1 MIIYVSG
8 LLLILK
14 IDRKEAINMTKVDII
29 SGFLGAG
36 KTTFIKKLLSDVWA
50 GEKLVLIENE
60 FGEIG
65 IDGGFLKD
73 AGIEI
78 TEMNSGC
85 ICCTLVGD
93 FSKALV
99 KVLDEYHPD
108 RVIIEPSGVGKLS
121 DVARAIEAVE
131 KDADIEIDGRITVVD
146 GKKAKM
152 YMKNFGEFFK
162 DQVEHASTIVVSR
175 TQMMT
180 DEKVEE
186 CVHTLREEN
195 AEATIIST
203 PWDELGKE
211 AISHA
216 LTKGAEIE
224 SLFEDHE
231 DHDHDHDHCDHDHH
245 DHHDHDHDHGHEHE
259 HETDEHIWTSPKNA
273 QLMLSAVYD
282 AICKVDPSG
291 KQTYTKN
298 KDAYAKQL
306 SDLDNAYRSAV
317 DNAKNK
323 TIVLAD
329 KFPFRYL
336 AHEYGLE
343 FSAAFAACS
352 DESEPGVSTMIKLT
366 KTIKENNI
374 PAVYYLEFSSTKIA
388 DTLCDETG
396 ATKLMLHSC
405 HNVSKQDIENNVS
418 YVDLMKQNLENL
430 KLTLNG

>member
-1 MIIYVSG
+1 MK
-8 LLLILK
+8 LK
-14 IDRKEAINMTKVDII
+14 R
-29 SGFLGAG
+29 
-36 KTTFIKKLLSDVWA
+36 KLLAVITATATIFSLCACSSESSYSSSD
-50 GEKLVLIENE
+50 
-60 FGEIG
+60 
-65 IDGGFLKD
+65 
-73 AGIEI
+73 
-78 TEMNSGC
+78 S
-85 ICCTLVGD
+85 
-93 FSKALV
+93 
-99 KVLDEYHPD
+99 
-108 RVIIEPSGVGKLS
+108 GKL
-121 DVARAIEAVE
+121 
-131 KDADIEIDGRITVVD
+131 K
-146 GKKAKM
+146 
-152 YMKNFGEFFK
+152 
-162 DQVEHASTIVVSR
+162 
-175 TQMMT
+175 
-180 DEKVEE
+180 
-186 CVHTLREEN
+186 
-195 AEATIIST
+195 IIST
-203 PWDELGKE
+203 VFPPYDLARQIAGDN
-211 AISHA
+211 
-216 LTKGAEIE
+216 AEISILLPPGSE
-224 SLFEDHE
+224 IHNYEPSAKDMIAIRNCDIFLYIGGENEQWAEKLINSNDTENVTAVKLIDYVPTLSEDEDEH
-231 DHDHDHDHCDHDHH
+231 DHDHDHDHD
-245 DHHDHDHDHGHEHE
+245 HE

-282 AICKVDPSG
+282 AICKVDPSD

>member
-1 MIIYVSG
+1 MK
-8 LLLILK
+8 LK
-14 IDRKEAINMTKVDII
+14 R
-29 SGFLGAG
+29 
-36 KTTFIKKLLSDVWA
+36 KLLAVITAAATVFSLCACSSESGYSNSD
-50 GEKLVLIENE
+50 
-60 FGEIG
+60 
-65 IDGGFLKD
+65 
-73 AGIEI
+73 
-78 TEMNSGC
+78 S
-85 ICCTLVGD
+85 
-93 FSKALV
+93 
-99 KVLDEYHPD
+99 
-108 RVIIEPSGVGKLS
+108 GKL
-121 DVARAIEAVE
+121 
-131 KDADIEIDGRITVVD
+131 K
-146 GKKAKM
+146 
-152 YMKNFGEFFK
+152 
-162 DQVEHASTIVVSR
+162 
-175 TQMMT
+175 
-180 DEKVEE
+180 
-186 CVHTLREEN
+186 
-195 AEATIIST
+195 IIST
-203 PWDELGKE
+203 VFPPYDLARQIAGDN
-211 AISHA
+211 
-216 LTKGAEIE
+216 AEISILLPPGSE
-224 SLFEDHE
+224 IHNYEPSAKDMIAIRNCDIFLYIGGENEQWAEKLINSNDTENVTAVKLIDYVPTLSEDE
-231 DHDHDHDHCDHDHH
+231 DEHDHDHD
-245 DHHDHDHDHGHEHE
+245 HEHE

-282 AICKVDPSG
+282 AICKVDPSN

-343 FSAAFAACS
+343 FSSAFAACS

>member
-1 MIIYVSG
+1 MK
-8 LLLILK
+8 LK
-14 IDRKEAINMTKVDII
+14 R
-29 SGFLGAG
+29 
-36 KTTFIKKLLSDVWA
+36 KLLAVITAAATVFSLCACSSESGYSTSD
-50 GEKLVLIENE
+50 
-60 FGEIG
+60 
-65 IDGGFLKD
+65 
-73 AGIEI
+73 
-78 TEMNSGC
+78 S
-85 ICCTLVGD
+85 
-93 FSKALV
+93 
-99 KVLDEYHPD
+99 
-108 RVIIEPSGVGKLS
+108 GKL
-121 DVARAIEAVE
+121 
-131 KDADIEIDGRITVVD
+131 K
-146 GKKAKM
+146 
-152 YMKNFGEFFK
+152 
-162 DQVEHASTIVVSR
+162 
-175 TQMMT
+175 
-180 DEKVEE
+180 
-186 CVHTLREEN
+186 
-195 AEATIIST
+195 IIST
-203 PWDELGKE
+203 VFPPYDLARQIAGDN
-211 AISHA
+211 
-216 LTKGAEIE
+216 AEISILLPPGSE
-224 SLFEDHE
+224 IHNYEPSAKDMIAIRNCDIFLYIGGENEQWADRLINSYDTENVTAVKLIDYVPTLSEDEDEH
-231 DHDHDHDHCDHDHH
+231 DHDHDHDHD
-245 DHHDHDHDHGHEHE
+245 HEHE

-273 QLMLSAVYD
+273 QLMLSSVYD
-282 AICKVDPSG
+282 AICKVDPSN

-306 SDLDNAYRSAV
+306 SDLDDAYRSAV

>member
-1 MIIYVSG
+1 MK
-8 LLLILK
+8 LK
-14 IDRKEAINMTKVDII
+14 R
-29 SGFLGAG
+29 
-36 KTTFIKKLLSDVWA
+36 KLLAVITAAATVFSLCACSSESGYSNSD
-50 GEKLVLIENE
+50 
-60 FGEIG
+60 
-65 IDGGFLKD
+65 
-73 AGIEI
+73 
-78 TEMNSGC
+78 S
-85 ICCTLVGD
+85 
-93 FSKALV
+93 
-99 KVLDEYHPD
+99 
-108 RVIIEPSGVGKLS
+108 GKL
-121 DVARAIEAVE
+121 
-131 KDADIEIDGRITVVD
+131 K
-146 GKKAKM
+146 
-152 YMKNFGEFFK
+152 
-162 DQVEHASTIVVSR
+162 
-175 TQMMT
+175 
-180 DEKVEE
+180 
-186 CVHTLREEN
+186 
-195 AEATIIST
+195 IIST
-203 PWDELGKE
+203 VFPPYDLARQIAGDN
-211 AISHA
+211 
-216 LTKGAEIE
+216 AEISILLPPGSE
-224 SLFEDHE
+224 IHNYEPSAKDMIAIRNCDIFLYIGGENEQWAEKLINSNDTENVTAVKLIDYVPTLSEDEDEHDHE
-231 DHDHDHDHCDHDHH
+231 HDHE
-245 DHHDHDHDHGHEHE
+245 HEHE
-259 HETDEHIWTSPKNA
+259 HETDEHIWTSPQNA

-282 AICKVDPSG
+282 AICKVDPSD

-306 SDLDNAYRSAV
+306 SALDNAYRSAV

-430 KLTLNG
+430 KSTLNG

>member
-1 MIIYVSG
+1 MMK
-8 LLLILK
+8 LK
-14 IDRKEAINMTKVDII
+14 R
-29 SGFLGAG
+29 
-36 KTTFIKKLLSDVWA
+36 KLLAVITAAATVLSLCACSSESGYSSSD
-50 GEKLVLIENE
+50 
-60 FGEIG
+60 
-65 IDGGFLKD
+65 
-73 AGIEI
+73 
-78 TEMNSGC
+78 S
-85 ICCTLVGD
+85 
-93 FSKALV
+93 
-99 KVLDEYHPD
+99 
-108 RVIIEPSGVGKLS
+108 GKL
-121 DVARAIEAVE
+121 
-131 KDADIEIDGRITVVD
+131 K
-146 GKKAKM
+146 
-152 YMKNFGEFFK
+152 
-162 DQVEHASTIVVSR
+162 
-175 TQMMT
+175 
-180 DEKVEE
+180 
-186 CVHTLREEN
+186 
-195 AEATIIST
+195 IIST
-203 PWDELGKE
+203 VFPPYDLARQIAGDD
-211 AISHA
+211 
-216 LTKGAEIE
+216 AEISILLPPGSE
-224 SLFEDHE
+224 IHNYEPSAKDMIAIRNCDIFLYIGGENEQWAEKLINSNDTENVTAVKLIDYVPTLSEDE
-231 DHDHDHDHCDHDHH
+231 DEHDHDHD
-245 DHHDHDHDHGHEHE
+245 HEHE

-282 AICKVDPSG
+282 AICKVDPSD

-323 TIVLAD
+323 TIILAD

-405 HNVSKQDIENNVS
+405 HNVSKQDIENNIS

>member
-1 MIIYVSG
+1 MK
-8 LLLILK
+8 LK
-14 IDRKEAINMTKVDII
+14 R
-29 SGFLGAG
+29 
-36 KTTFIKKLLSDVWA
+36 KLLAV
-50 GEKLVLIENE
+50 
-60 FGEIG
+60 
-65 IDGGFLKD
+65 
-73 AGIEI
+73 I
-78 TEMNSGC
+78 TAAA
-85 ICCTLVGD
+85 TV
-93 FSKALV
+93 FSLCACSSESSYSSN
-99 KVLDEYHPD
+99 D
-108 RVIIEPSGVGKLS
+108 SGKL
-121 DVARAIEAVE
+121 
-131 KDADIEIDGRITVVD
+131 K
-146 GKKAKM
+146 
-152 YMKNFGEFFK
+152 
-162 DQVEHASTIVVSR
+162 
-175 TQMMT
+175 
-180 DEKVEE
+180 
-186 CVHTLREEN
+186 
-195 AEATIIST
+195 IIST
-203 PWDELGKE
+203 VFPPYDLARQIAGDN
-211 AISHA
+211 
-216 LTKGAEIE
+216 AEISILLPPGSE
-224 SLFEDHE
+224 IHNYEPSAKDMIAIRNCDIFLYIGGENEQWAEKLINSNDTKNVTAVKLIDYVPTLSEDE
-231 DHDHDHDHCDHDHH
+231 DEHDHDHDHEHE
-245 DHHDHDHDHGHEHE
+245 HEHE

-282 AICKVDPSG
+282 AICKVDPSD
-291 KQTYTKN
+291 KQIYTKN

-317 DNAKNK
+317 DSAKNK

-343 FSAAFAACS
+343 FRAAFAACS

>member
-1 MIIYVSG
+1 MK
-8 LLLILK
+8 LK
-14 IDRKEAINMTKVDII
+14 R
-29 SGFLGAG
+29 
-36 KTTFIKKLLSDVWA
+36 KLLAVITATATIFSLCACSSESSYSNSD
-50 GEKLVLIENE
+50 
-60 FGEIG
+60 
-65 IDGGFLKD
+65 
-73 AGIEI
+73 
-78 TEMNSGC
+78 S
-85 ICCTLVGD
+85 
-93 FSKALV
+93 
-99 KVLDEYHPD
+99 
-108 RVIIEPSGVGKLS
+108 GKL
-121 DVARAIEAVE
+121 
-131 KDADIEIDGRITVVD
+131 K
-146 GKKAKM
+146 
-152 YMKNFGEFFK
+152 
-162 DQVEHASTIVVSR
+162 
-175 TQMMT
+175 
-180 DEKVEE
+180 
-186 CVHTLREEN
+186 
-195 AEATIIST
+195 IIST
-203 PWDELGKE
+203 VFPPYDLARQIAGDN
-211 AISHA
+211 
-216 LTKGAEIE
+216 AEISILLPPGSE
-224 SLFEDHE
+224 IHNYEPSAKDMIAIRNCDIFLYIGGENEQWAEKLINSNDTENVTAVKLIDYVPALSEDE
-231 DHDHDHDHCDHDHH
+231 DEHDHDHE
-245 DHHDHDHDHGHEHE
+245 HEHE

-282 AICKVDPSG
+282 AICKVDPSD

-418 YVDLMKQNLENL
+418 YVDLMKQNLKNL

>member
-1 MIIYVSG
+1 MK
-8 LLLILK
+8 LK
-14 IDRKEAINMTKVDII
+14 R
-29 SGFLGAG
+29 
-36 KTTFIKKLLSDVWA
+36 KLLAVITAVATVFSLCACSSESGYSNSD
-50 GEKLVLIENE
+50 
-60 FGEIG
+60 
-65 IDGGFLKD
+65 
-73 AGIEI
+73 
-78 TEMNSGC
+78 S
-85 ICCTLVGD
+85 
-93 FSKALV
+93 
-99 KVLDEYHPD
+99 
-108 RVIIEPSGVGKLS
+108 GKL
-121 DVARAIEAVE
+121 
-131 KDADIEIDGRITVVD
+131 K
-146 GKKAKM
+146 
-152 YMKNFGEFFK
+152 
-162 DQVEHASTIVVSR
+162 
-175 TQMMT
+175 
-180 DEKVEE
+180 
-186 CVHTLREEN
+186 
-195 AEATIIST
+195 IIST
-203 PWDELGKE
+203 VFPPYDLARQIAGDN
-211 AISHA
+211 
-216 LTKGAEIE
+216 AEISILLPPGSE
-224 SLFEDHE
+224 IHNYEPSAKDMIAIRNCDIFLYIGGENEQLAEKLINSNDTENVTAVKLIDYVPTLSEDEDEHGH
-231 DHDHDHDHCDHDHH
+231 DHDHDHD
-245 DHHDHDHDHGHEHE
+245 HEHE

-282 AICKVDPSG
+282 AICKVDPSN

-366 KTIKENNI
+366 KSIKENNI

-405 HNVSKQDIENNVS
+405 HNVSKQDIENNIS

>member
-1 MIIYVSG
+1 MK
-8 LLLILK
+8 LK
-14 IDRKEAINMTKVDII
+14 R
-29 SGFLGAG
+29 
-36 KTTFIKKLLSDVWA
+36 KLLAVITAAATVLSLCACSSESGYSSSD
-50 GEKLVLIENE
+50 
-60 FGEIG
+60 
-65 IDGGFLKD
+65 
-73 AGIEI
+73 
-78 TEMNSGC
+78 S
-85 ICCTLVGD
+85 
-93 FSKALV
+93 
-99 KVLDEYHPD
+99 
-108 RVIIEPSGVGKLS
+108 GKL
-121 DVARAIEAVE
+121 
-131 KDADIEIDGRITVVD
+131 K
-146 GKKAKM
+146 
-152 YMKNFGEFFK
+152 
-162 DQVEHASTIVVSR
+162 
-175 TQMMT
+175 
-180 DEKVEE
+180 
-186 CVHTLREEN
+186 
-195 AEATIIST
+195 IIST
-203 PWDELGKE
+203 VFPPYDLARQIAGDD
-211 AISHA
+211 
-216 LTKGAEIE
+216 AEISILLPPGSE
-224 SLFEDHE
+224 IHNYEPSAKDMIAIRNCDIFLYIGGENEQWAENLINSNDTENVTAVKLIDYVPTLSEDEDEHDHE
-231 DHDHDHDHCDHDHH
+231 
-245 DHHDHDHDHGHEHE
+245 HEHE

-282 AICKVDPSG
+282 AICKVDPSD

-343 FSAAFAACS
+343 FSSAFAACS

>member
-1 MIIYVSG
+1 MK
-8 LLLILK
+8 LK
-14 IDRKEAINMTKVDII
+14 R
-29 SGFLGAG
+29 
-36 KTTFIKKLLSDVWA
+36 KLLAVITAAATVFSLCACSSESGYSNSD
-50 GEKLVLIENE
+50 
-60 FGEIG
+60 
-65 IDGGFLKD
+65 
-73 AGIEI
+73 
-78 TEMNSGC
+78 S
-85 ICCTLVGD
+85 
-93 FSKALV
+93 
-99 KVLDEYHPD
+99 
-108 RVIIEPSGVGKLS
+108 GKL
-121 DVARAIEAVE
+121 
-131 KDADIEIDGRITVVD
+131 K
-146 GKKAKM
+146 
-152 YMKNFGEFFK
+152 
-162 DQVEHASTIVVSR
+162 
-175 TQMMT
+175 
-180 DEKVEE
+180 
-186 CVHTLREEN
+186 
-195 AEATIIST
+195 IIST
-203 PWDELGKE
+203 VFPPYDLARQIAGDN
-211 AISHA
+211 
-216 LTKGAEIE
+216 AEISILLPPGSE
-224 SLFEDHE
+224 IHNYEPSAKDMIAIRNCDIFLYIGGENEQWAEKLINSNDTENVTAVKLIDYVPTLSEDEDEHAP
-231 DHDHDHDHCDHDHH
+231 DHDHDHD
-245 DHHDHDHDHGHEHE
+245 HE
-259 HETDEHIWTSPKNA
+259 HETDEHIWTSPKTA

-282 AICKVDPSG
+282 AICKVDPSD

-405 HNVSKQDIENNVS
+405 HNVSKQDIENNIS

>member
-1 MIIYVSG
+1 M
-8 LLLILK
+8 K
-14 IDRKEAINMTKVDII
+14 IFR
-29 SGFLGAG
+29 
-36 KTTFIKKLLSDVWA
+36 KLLAVITAAATVLSLCACSSESGYSNSD
-50 GEKLVLIENE
+50 
-60 FGEIG
+60 
-65 IDGGFLKD
+65 
-73 AGIEI
+73 
-78 TEMNSGC
+78 S
-85 ICCTLVGD
+85 
-93 FSKALV
+93 
-99 KVLDEYHPD
+99 
-108 RVIIEPSGVGKLS
+108 GKL
-121 DVARAIEAVE
+121 
-131 KDADIEIDGRITVVD
+131 K
-146 GKKAKM
+146 
-152 YMKNFGEFFK
+152 
-162 DQVEHASTIVVSR
+162 
-175 TQMMT
+175 
-180 DEKVEE
+180 
-186 CVHTLREEN
+186 
-195 AEATIIST
+195 IIST
-203 PWDELGKE
+203 VFPPYDLARQIAGDN
-211 AISHA
+211 
-216 LTKGAEIE
+216 AEISILLPPGSE
-224 SLFEDHE
+224 IHNYEPSAKDMIAIRNCDIFLYIGGENEQWAEKLINSNDTENVTAVKLIDYVPALSEDE
-231 DHDHDHDHCDHDHH
+231 DED
-245 DHHDHDHDHGHEHE
+245 EHE

-282 AICKVDPSG
+282 AICKVDPSD

-306 SDLDNAYRSAV
+306 SDLDNAYRTAV

>member
-1 MIIYVSG
+1 MK
-8 LLLILK
+8 LK
-14 IDRKEAINMTKVDII
+14 R
-29 SGFLGAG
+29 
-36 KTTFIKKLLSDVWA
+36 KLLAVITAAATVLSLCACSSESGYSNSD
-50 GEKLVLIENE
+50 
-60 FGEIG
+60 
-65 IDGGFLKD
+65 
-73 AGIEI
+73 
-78 TEMNSGC
+78 S
-85 ICCTLVGD
+85 
-93 FSKALV
+93 
-99 KVLDEYHPD
+99 
-108 RVIIEPSGVGKLS
+108 GKL
-121 DVARAIEAVE
+121 
-131 KDADIEIDGRITVVD
+131 K
-146 GKKAKM
+146 
-152 YMKNFGEFFK
+152 
-162 DQVEHASTIVVSR
+162 
-175 TQMMT
+175 
-180 DEKVEE
+180 
-186 CVHTLREEN
+186 
-195 AEATIIST
+195 IIST
-203 PWDELGKE
+203 VFPPYDLARQIAGDN
-211 AISHA
+211 
-216 LTKGAEIE
+216 AEISILLPPGSE
-224 SLFEDHE
+224 IHNYEPSAKDMIAIRNCDIFLYIGGENEQWAEKLINSNDTENVTAVKLIDYVPTLSEDEDEH
-231 DHDHDHDHCDHDHH
+231 DHDHDHD
-245 DHHDHDHDHGHEHE
+245 HEHE

-306 SDLDNAYRSAV
+306 SDLDDAYRSAV

-343 FSAAFAACS
+343 FRAAFAACS

>member
-1 MIIYVSG
+1 MK
-8 LLLILK
+8 LK
-14 IDRKEAINMTKVDII
+14 R
-29 SGFLGAG
+29 
-36 KTTFIKKLLSDVWA
+36 KLLAVITA
-50 GEKLVLIENE
+50 AATVLSLCACSSES
-60 FGEIG
+60 GYS
-65 IDGGFLKD
+65 
-73 AGIEI
+73 
-78 TEMNSGC
+78 NSY
-85 ICCTLVGD
+85 
-93 FSKALV
+93 S
-99 KVLDEYHPD
+99 
-108 RVIIEPSGVGKLS
+108 GKL
-121 DVARAIEAVE
+121 
-131 KDADIEIDGRITVVD
+131 K
-146 GKKAKM
+146 
-152 YMKNFGEFFK
+152 
-162 DQVEHASTIVVSR
+162 
-175 TQMMT
+175 
-180 DEKVEE
+180 
-186 CVHTLREEN
+186 
-195 AEATIIST
+195 IIST
-203 PWDELGKE
+203 VFPPYDLARQIAGDN
-211 AISHA
+211 
-216 LTKGAEIE
+216 AEISILLPPGSE
-224 SLFEDHE
+224 IHNYEPSAKDMIAIRNCDIFLYIGGENEQWAEKLINSNDTENVTAVKLIDYVPTLSEDEDEHDHE
-231 DHDHDHDHCDHDHH
+231 
-245 DHHDHDHDHGHEHE
+245 HEHE

-282 AICKVDPSG
+282 AICKVDPSD

>member
-1 MIIYVSG
+1 MK
-8 LLLILK
+8 LK
-14 IDRKEAINMTKVDII
+14 R
-29 SGFLGAG
+29 
-36 KTTFIKKLLSDVWA
+36 KLLAVITAAATVFSLCACSSESSYSSSD
-50 GEKLVLIENE
+50 
-60 FGEIG
+60 
-65 IDGGFLKD
+65 
-73 AGIEI
+73 
-78 TEMNSGC
+78 S
-85 ICCTLVGD
+85 
-93 FSKALV
+93 
-99 KVLDEYHPD
+99 
-108 RVIIEPSGVGKLS
+108 GKL
-121 DVARAIEAVE
+121 
-131 KDADIEIDGRITVVD
+131 K
-146 GKKAKM
+146 
-152 YMKNFGEFFK
+152 
-162 DQVEHASTIVVSR
+162 
-175 TQMMT
+175 
-180 DEKVEE
+180 
-186 CVHTLREEN
+186 
-195 AEATIIST
+195 IIST
-203 PWDELGKE
+203 VFPPYDLARQIAGDN
-211 AISHA
+211 
-216 LTKGAEIE
+216 AEISILLPPGSE
-224 SLFEDHE
+224 IHNYEPSAKDMIAIRNCDIFLYIGGENEQWAEKLINSNDTKNVTAVKLIDYVPVLSEDEDEH
-231 DHDHDHDHCDHDHH
+231 DHDHDHD
-245 DHHDHDHDHGHEHE
+245 HEHE
-259 HETDEHIWTSPKNA
+259 HETDEHIWTSPQNA

-282 AICKVDPSG
+282 AICKVDPSD

>member
-1 MIIYVSG
+1 MK
-8 LLLILK
+8 LK
-14 IDRKEAINMTKVDII
+14 R
-29 SGFLGAG
+29 
-36 KTTFIKKLLSDVWA
+36 KLLAMITAAATVLSLCACSSESGYSNSD
-50 GEKLVLIENE
+50 
-60 FGEIG
+60 
-65 IDGGFLKD
+65 
-73 AGIEI
+73 
-78 TEMNSGC
+78 S
-85 ICCTLVGD
+85 
-93 FSKALV
+93 
-99 KVLDEYHPD
+99 
-108 RVIIEPSGVGKLS
+108 GKL
-121 DVARAIEAVE
+121 
-131 KDADIEIDGRITVVD
+131 K
-146 GKKAKM
+146 
-152 YMKNFGEFFK
+152 
-162 DQVEHASTIVVSR
+162 
-175 TQMMT
+175 
-180 DEKVEE
+180 
-186 CVHTLREEN
+186 
-195 AEATIIST
+195 IIST
-203 PWDELGKE
+203 VFPPYDLARQIAGDN
-211 AISHA
+211 
-216 LTKGAEIE
+216 AEISILLPPGSE
-224 SLFEDHE
+224 IHNYEPSAKDMIAIRNCDIFLYIGGENEQWAEKLINSNDTEYVKAVKLIDYVPTLSEDE
-231 DHDHDHDHCDHDHH
+231 DEHDHDHD
-245 DHHDHDHDHGHEHE
+245 HEHE

-282 AICKVDPSG
+282 AICKVDPSN

-343 FSAAFAACS
+343 FSSAFAACS

-405 HNVSKQDIENNVS
+405 HNVSKQDIENNIS

-430 KLTLNG
+430 KLTLND

>member
-1 MIIYVSG
+1 MK
-8 LLLILK
+8 LK
-14 IDRKEAINMTKVDII
+14 R
-29 SGFLGAG
+29 
-36 KTTFIKKLLSDVWA
+36 KLLAVITAAATVLSLCACSSESGYSNSD
-50 GEKLVLIENE
+50 
-60 FGEIG
+60 
-65 IDGGFLKD
+65 
-73 AGIEI
+73 
-78 TEMNSGC
+78 S
-85 ICCTLVGD
+85 
-93 FSKALV
+93 
-99 KVLDEYHPD
+99 
-108 RVIIEPSGVGKLS
+108 GKL
-121 DVARAIEAVE
+121 
-131 KDADIEIDGRITVVD
+131 K
-146 GKKAKM
+146 
-152 YMKNFGEFFK
+152 
-162 DQVEHASTIVVSR
+162 
-175 TQMMT
+175 
-180 DEKVEE
+180 
-186 CVHTLREEN
+186 
-195 AEATIIST
+195 IIST
-203 PWDELGKE
+203 VFPPYDLARQIAGDN
-211 AISHA
+211 
-216 LTKGAEIE
+216 AEISILLPPGSE
-224 SLFEDHE
+224 IHNYEPSAKDMIAIRNCDIFLYIGGENEQWAEKLINSNDTENVTAVKLIDYVPTLSEDEDEH
-231 DHDHDHDHCDHDHH
+231 DHDHDHDHE
-245 DHHDHDHDHGHEHE
+245 HG

-306 SDLDNAYRSAV
+306 SDLDDAYRSAV

>member
-1 MIIYVSG
+1 M
-8 LLLILK
+8 K
-14 IDRKEAINMTKVDII
+14 IFR
-29 SGFLGAG
+29 
-36 KTTFIKKLLSDVWA
+36 KLLAVITAAATFLSLCACSSESGYSNSD
-50 GEKLVLIENE
+50 
-60 FGEIG
+60 
-65 IDGGFLKD
+65 
-73 AGIEI
+73 
-78 TEMNSGC
+78 S
-85 ICCTLVGD
+85 
-93 FSKALV
+93 
-99 KVLDEYHPD
+99 
-108 RVIIEPSGVGKLS
+108 GKL
-121 DVARAIEAVE
+121 
-131 KDADIEIDGRITVVD
+131 K
-146 GKKAKM
+146 
-152 YMKNFGEFFK
+152 
-162 DQVEHASTIVVSR
+162 
-175 TQMMT
+175 
-180 DEKVEE
+180 
-186 CVHTLREEN
+186 
-195 AEATIIST
+195 IIST
-203 PWDELGKE
+203 VFPPYDLARQIAGDN
-211 AISHA
+211 
-216 LTKGAEIE
+216 AEISILLPPGSE
-224 SLFEDHE
+224 IHNYEPSAKDMIAIRNCDIFLYIGGENEQWAEKLINSNDTENVTAVKLIDYVPTLSEDEDEHDHE
-231 DHDHDHDHCDHDHH
+231 
-245 DHHDHDHDHGHEHE
+245 HEHE

-282 AICKVDPSG
+282 AICKVDPSD

>member
-1 MIIYVSG
+1 MK
-8 LLLILK
+8 LK
-14 IDRKEAINMTKVDII
+14 R
-29 SGFLGAG
+29 
-36 KTTFIKKLLSDVWA
+36 KLLAVITAAATVFSLCACSSESGYSNSD
-50 GEKLVLIENE
+50 
-60 FGEIG
+60 
-65 IDGGFLKD
+65 
-73 AGIEI
+73 
-78 TEMNSGC
+78 S
-85 ICCTLVGD
+85 
-93 FSKALV
+93 
-99 KVLDEYHPD
+99 
-108 RVIIEPSGVGKLS
+108 GKL
-121 DVARAIEAVE
+121 
-131 KDADIEIDGRITVVD
+131 K
-146 GKKAKM
+146 
-152 YMKNFGEFFK
+152 
-162 DQVEHASTIVVSR
+162 
-175 TQMMT
+175 
-180 DEKVEE
+180 
-186 CVHTLREEN
+186 
-195 AEATIIST
+195 IIST
-203 PWDELGKE
+203 VFPPYDLARQIAGDN
-211 AISHA
+211 
-216 LTKGAEIE
+216 AEISILLPPGSE
-224 SLFEDHE
+224 IHNYEPSAKDMIAIRNCDIFLYIGGENEQWAEKLINSNDTENVTAVKLIDYVPTLSEDE
-231 DHDHDHDHCDHDHH
+231 D
-245 DHHDHDHDHGHEHE
+245 EHE

-282 AICKVDPSG
+282 AICKVDPSN

-343 FSAAFAACS
+343 FSSAFAACS

-405 HNVSKQDIENNVS
+405 HNVSKQDIENNIS

>member
-1 MIIYVSG
+1 MK
-8 LLLILK
+8 LK
-14 IDRKEAINMTKVDII
+14 R
-29 SGFLGAG
+29 
-36 KTTFIKKLLSDVWA
+36 KLLAVITAAATVFSLCACSSESGYSNSD
-50 GEKLVLIENE
+50 
-60 FGEIG
+60 
-65 IDGGFLKD
+65 
-73 AGIEI
+73 
-78 TEMNSGC
+78 S
-85 ICCTLVGD
+85 
-93 FSKALV
+93 
-99 KVLDEYHPD
+99 
-108 RVIIEPSGVGKLS
+108 GKL
-121 DVARAIEAVE
+121 
-131 KDADIEIDGRITVVD
+131 K
-146 GKKAKM
+146 
-152 YMKNFGEFFK
+152 
-162 DQVEHASTIVVSR
+162 
-175 TQMMT
+175 
-180 DEKVEE
+180 
-186 CVHTLREEN
+186 
-195 AEATIIST
+195 IIST
-203 PWDELGKE
+203 VFPPYDLARQIAGDN
-211 AISHA
+211 
-216 LTKGAEIE
+216 AEISILLPPGSE
-224 SLFEDHE
+224 IHNYEPSAKDMIAIRNCDIFLYIGGENEQWAEKLINSNDTENVTAVKLIDYVPTLSEDE
-231 DHDHDHDHCDHDHH
+231 DEHDHDHD
-245 DHHDHDHDHGHEHE
+245 HEHE

-282 AICKVDPSG
+282 AICKVDPSN

>member
-1 MIIYVSG
+1 MK
-8 LLLILK
+8 LK
-14 IDRKEAINMTKVDII
+14 R
-29 SGFLGAG
+29 
-36 KTTFIKKLLSDVWA
+36 KLLAVITAAATVFSLCACSSESGYSNSD
-50 GEKLVLIENE
+50 
-60 FGEIG
+60 
-65 IDGGFLKD
+65 
-73 AGIEI
+73 
-78 TEMNSGC
+78 S
-85 ICCTLVGD
+85 
-93 FSKALV
+93 
-99 KVLDEYHPD
+99 
-108 RVIIEPSGVGKLS
+108 GKL
-121 DVARAIEAVE
+121 
-131 KDADIEIDGRITVVD
+131 K
-146 GKKAKM
+146 
-152 YMKNFGEFFK
+152 
-162 DQVEHASTIVVSR
+162 
-175 TQMMT
+175 
-180 DEKVEE
+180 
-186 CVHTLREEN
+186 
-195 AEATIIST
+195 IIST
-203 PWDELGKE
+203 VFPPYDLARQIAGDN
-211 AISHA
+211 
-216 LTKGAEIE
+216 AEISILLPPGSE
-224 SLFEDHE
+224 IHNYEPSAKDMIAIRNCDIFLYIGGENEQWAEKLINSNDTENVTAVKLIDYVPTLSEDE
-231 DHDHDHDHCDHDHH
+231 DEHDHDHEHD
-245 DHHDHDHDHGHEHE
+245 HE

-282 AICKVDPSG
+282 AICKVDPSN

-405 HNVSKQDIENNVS
+405 HNVSKQDIENNIS

>member
-1 MIIYVSG
+1 MK
-8 LLLILK
+8 LK
-14 IDRKEAINMTKVDII
+14 R
-29 SGFLGAG
+29 
-36 KTTFIKKLLSDVWA
+36 KLLAVITAAATVFSLCACSSESGYSSSD
-50 GEKLVLIENE
+50 
-60 FGEIG
+60 
-65 IDGGFLKD
+65 
-73 AGIEI
+73 
-78 TEMNSGC
+78 S
-85 ICCTLVGD
+85 
-93 FSKALV
+93 
-99 KVLDEYHPD
+99 
-108 RVIIEPSGVGKLS
+108 GKL
-121 DVARAIEAVE
+121 
-131 KDADIEIDGRITVVD
+131 K
-146 GKKAKM
+146 
-152 YMKNFGEFFK
+152 
-162 DQVEHASTIVVSR
+162 
-175 TQMMT
+175 
-180 DEKVEE
+180 
-186 CVHTLREEN
+186 
-195 AEATIIST
+195 IIST
-203 PWDELGKE
+203 VFPPYDLARQIAGDN
-211 AISHA
+211 
-216 LTKGAEIE
+216 AEISILLPLGSE
-224 SLFEDHE
+224 IHNYEPSAKDMIAIRNCDIFLYIGGENEQWAEKLINSNDTENVTAVKLIDYVPALSEDE
-231 DHDHDHDHCDHDHH
+231 DEHDHDHD
-245 DHHDHDHDHGHEHE
+245 HE

-282 AICKVDPSG
+282 AICKVDPSD

-317 DNAKNK
+317 ENAKNK

>member
-1 MIIYVSG
+1 MK
-8 LLLILK
+8 LK
-14 IDRKEAINMTKVDII
+14 R
-29 SGFLGAG
+29 
-36 KTTFIKKLLSDVWA
+36 KLLAVITAAATVLSLCACSSESGYSSSD
-50 GEKLVLIENE
+50 
-60 FGEIG
+60 
-65 IDGGFLKD
+65 
-73 AGIEI
+73 
-78 TEMNSGC
+78 S
-85 ICCTLVGD
+85 
-93 FSKALV
+93 
-99 KVLDEYHPD
+99 
-108 RVIIEPSGVGKLS
+108 GKL
-121 DVARAIEAVE
+121 
-131 KDADIEIDGRITVVD
+131 K
-146 GKKAKM
+146 
-152 YMKNFGEFFK
+152 
-162 DQVEHASTIVVSR
+162 
-175 TQMMT
+175 
-180 DEKVEE
+180 
-186 CVHTLREEN
+186 
-195 AEATIIST
+195 IIST
-203 PWDELGKE
+203 VFPPYDLARQIAGDD
-211 AISHA
+211 
-216 LTKGAEIE
+216 AEISILLPPGSE
-224 SLFEDHE
+224 IHNYEPSAKDMIAIRNCDIFLYIGGENEQWAEKLINSNDTENVTAVKLIDYVPTLSEDEDEH
-231 DHDHDHDHCDHDHH
+231 DHDHDHDHE
-245 DHHDHDHDHGHEHE
+245 HG

>member
-1 MIIYVSG
+1 MK
-8 LLLILK
+8 LK
-14 IDRKEAINMTKVDII
+14 R
-29 SGFLGAG
+29 
-36 KTTFIKKLLSDVWA
+36 KLLAVITAAATVLSLCACSSESGYSNSD
-50 GEKLVLIENE
+50 
-60 FGEIG
+60 
-65 IDGGFLKD
+65 
-73 AGIEI
+73 
-78 TEMNSGC
+78 S
-85 ICCTLVGD
+85 
-93 FSKALV
+93 
-99 KVLDEYHPD
+99 
-108 RVIIEPSGVGKLS
+108 GKL
-121 DVARAIEAVE
+121 
-131 KDADIEIDGRITVVD
+131 K
-146 GKKAKM
+146 
-152 YMKNFGEFFK
+152 
-162 DQVEHASTIVVSR
+162 
-175 TQMMT
+175 
-180 DEKVEE
+180 
-186 CVHTLREEN
+186 
-195 AEATIIST
+195 IIST
-203 PWDELGKE
+203 VFPPYDLARQIAGDN
-211 AISHA
+211 
-216 LTKGAEIE
+216 AEISILLPPGSE
-224 SLFEDHE
+224 IHNYEPSAKDMIAIRNCDIFLYIGGENEQWAEKLINSNDTENVTAVKLIDYVPTLSEDE
-231 DHDHDHDHCDHDHH
+231 DEHDHDHE
-245 DHHDHDHDHGHEHE
+245 HEHE

-282 AICKVDPSG
+282 AICKVDPSD

>member
-1 MIIYVSG
+1 MK
-8 LLLILK
+8 LK
-14 IDRKEAINMTKVDII
+14 R
-29 SGFLGAG
+29 
-36 KTTFIKKLLSDVWA
+36 KLLAMITAAATIFSLCACSSESGYSNSD
-50 GEKLVLIENE
+50 
-60 FGEIG
+60 
-65 IDGGFLKD
+65 
-73 AGIEI
+73 
-78 TEMNSGC
+78 S
-85 ICCTLVGD
+85 
-93 FSKALV
+93 
-99 KVLDEYHPD
+99 
-108 RVIIEPSGVGKLS
+108 GKL
-121 DVARAIEAVE
+121 
-131 KDADIEIDGRITVVD
+131 K
-146 GKKAKM
+146 
-152 YMKNFGEFFK
+152 
-162 DQVEHASTIVVSR
+162 
-175 TQMMT
+175 
-180 DEKVEE
+180 
-186 CVHTLREEN
+186 
-195 AEATIIST
+195 IIST
-203 PWDELGKE
+203 VFPPYDL
-211 AISHA
+211 ARQIS
-216 LTKGAEIE
+216 GDNAEISILLPPGSE
-224 SLFEDHE
+224 IHNYEPSAKDMIAIRNCDIFLYIGGENEQWAEKLINSNDTKNITAVKLIDYVPVLSEDE
-231 DHDHDHDHCDHDHH
+231 DEHDHDHD
-245 DHHDHDHDHGHEHE
+245 HEHE

-282 AICKVDPSG
+282 AICKVDPSD

-298 KDAYAKQL
+298 MDAYAKQL

>member
-1 MIIYVSG
+1 MK
-8 LLLILK
+8 LK
-14 IDRKEAINMTKVDII
+14 R
-29 SGFLGAG
+29 
-36 KTTFIKKLLSDVWA
+36 KLLAVITAAATVFSLCACSSESSYSSSD
-50 GEKLVLIENE
+50 
-60 FGEIG
+60 
-65 IDGGFLKD
+65 
-73 AGIEI
+73 
-78 TEMNSGC
+78 S
-85 ICCTLVGD
+85 
-93 FSKALV
+93 
-99 KVLDEYHPD
+99 
-108 RVIIEPSGVGKLS
+108 GKL
-121 DVARAIEAVE
+121 
-131 KDADIEIDGRITVVD
+131 K
-146 GKKAKM
+146 
-152 YMKNFGEFFK
+152 
-162 DQVEHASTIVVSR
+162 
-175 TQMMT
+175 
-180 DEKVEE
+180 
-186 CVHTLREEN
+186 
-195 AEATIIST
+195 IIST
-203 PWDELGKE
+203 VFPPYDLARQIAGDN
-211 AISHA
+211 
-216 LTKGAEIE
+216 AEISILLPPGSE
-224 SLFEDHE
+224 IHNYEPSAKDMIAIRNCDIFLYIGGENEQWAEKLINSTDTENVTAVKLIDYVPALSEDEDEH
-231 DHDHDHDHCDHDHH
+231 DHDHDHD
-245 DHHDHDHDHGHEHE
+245 HEHE

-282 AICKVDPSG
+282 AICKVDPSD
-291 KQTYTKN
+291 KQIYTKN

-405 HNVSKQDIENNVS
+405 HNVSKQDIENNVN

>member
-1 MIIYVSG
+1 MK
-8 LLLILK
+8 LK
-14 IDRKEAINMTKVDII
+14 R
-29 SGFLGAG
+29 
-36 KTTFIKKLLSDVWA
+36 KLLAVITAAATVFSLCACSSESSYSSSD
-50 GEKLVLIENE
+50 
-60 FGEIG
+60 
-65 IDGGFLKD
+65 
-73 AGIEI
+73 
-78 TEMNSGC
+78 S
-85 ICCTLVGD
+85 
-93 FSKALV
+93 
-99 KVLDEYHPD
+99 
-108 RVIIEPSGVGKLS
+108 GKL
-121 DVARAIEAVE
+121 
-131 KDADIEIDGRITVVD
+131 K
-146 GKKAKM
+146 
-152 YMKNFGEFFK
+152 
-162 DQVEHASTIVVSR
+162 
-175 TQMMT
+175 
-180 DEKVEE
+180 
-186 CVHTLREEN
+186 
-195 AEATIIST
+195 IIST
-203 PWDELGKE
+203 VFPPYDLARQIAGDN
-211 AISHA
+211 
-216 LTKGAEIE
+216 AEISILLPPGSE
-224 SLFEDHE
+224 IHNYEPSAKDMIAIRNCDIFLYIGGENEQWAEKLINSNDTKNVTAVKLIDYVPTLSEDE
-231 DHDHDHDHCDHDHH
+231 DEHDHDHDHE
-245 DHHDHDHDHGHEHE
+245 HEHE

-282 AICKVDPSG
+282 AICKVDPSD

-336 AHEYGLE
+336 THEYGLE